1 MPKIVGHIAHDPN
14 AENECNRKL
23 AWLSCGQSHMRNEL
37 ASVCRDHHHTSS
49 VKMVVNRDRIAVNTP
64 HENGIEILS
73 RQVEKERDKMLAA
86 LCATAGFSPHV
97 RACTHVASPARA
109 TAVLGVPI
117 VNAES
122 RHRLGFFA
130 IKDVLLVERSE
141 EDVKAFHAKES
152 RRWLEV
158 YDETYVEAP
167 QDFYPGDRVKVV
179 GDCKVKE
186 IENAKGMTGVVTHFE
201 FDDGYESCQTCST
214 SGPVTV
220 RLDES

>member
-1 MPKIVGHIAHDPN
+1 V
-14 AENECNRKL
+14 
-23 AWLSCGQSHMRNEL
+23 
-37 ASVCRDHHHTSS
+37 
-49 VKMVVNRDRIAVNTP
+49 DRCEHARP
-64 HENGIEILS
+64 AGIEILS

-214 SGPVTV
+214 SCPVTV
-220 RLDES
+220 LLDES